1 MHFGHFL
8 SDPVR
13 MPLVRPVGN
22 QPTEQVIRTKEK
34 DSDVNPAVHLL
45 KDGWLD
51 AYDKPVGW

>member
-1 MHFGHFL
+1 
-8 SDPVR
+8 

-34 DSDVNPAVHLL
+34 DSDVNLAVHLL